1 MKKILRIVIICAVV
15 AALSAGVG
23 AYAATALGTEH
34 DPLITLSY
42 LEQVL
47 QPKLKAEAEQQTRDA
62 IAELETRLAE
72 ENVSV
77 FRSVTV
83 PAGKTMTC
91 DAGCE
96 ILVRS
101 GDGYVTGKVLNLT
114 GGQSVADNTWL
125 LAHNLYL
132 AAEDGATLTASAD
145 TTLMV
150 RGGYA
155 IN

>member
-1 MKKILRIVIICAVV
+1 MKKYLRIVMICAVV
-15 AALSAGVG
+15 AVLSGGMG
-23 AYAATALGTEH
+23 AYAATALGTES

-47 QPKLKAEAEQQTRDA
+47 QPKLKAEAEQQTKDA
-62 IAELETRLAE
+62 IADLESRLTEAD
-72 ENVSV
+72 SA
-77 FRSVTV
+77 FHSVTV

-91 DAGCE
+91 EAGCE

-101 GDGYVTGKVLNLT
+101 GDGYVTGAVLNLT
-114 GGQSVADNTWL
+114 SGQSVADNTWL

-132 AAEDGATLTASAD
+132 AAEDNAKLIASAE
-145 TTLMV
+145 TKLMV
-150 RGGYA
+150 RGSYT